1 LQRVKDEAYKMTK
14 RKEAFQLSRSERKKI
29 EKRRN
34 QESDKRVY
42 RRLTALLG
50 LDDGGSQEDVAR
62 LLGVTARTIRNWIKL
77 YRKSGLDG
85 LCVIA
90 HEGRKCTL
98 TDSQLETLYEQIEA
112 GNFRSAK
119 QARKWIAD
127 NFGVKYSQSATKELL
142 RRLGATYHRTTP
154 FLFKADPEKQKK
166 FAPLSSAEAE
176 GQVDTALF
184 PGWHTSGVG
193 R

>member
-1 LQRVKDEAYKMTK
+1 MA
-14 RKEAFQLSRSERKKI
+14 KEVFQLSRSERKNI
-29 EKRRN
+29 EKRRDR
-34 QESDKRVY
+34 EFDKRIF
-42 RRLTALLG
+42 RRLAALLA
-50 LDDGGSQEDVAR
+50 LDDGHSQEEVAR
-62 LLGVTARTIRNWIKL
+62 LFGTTARNVRRWIKT
-77 YRKSGLDG
+77 YRKSGLDE
-85 LCVIA
+85 LCTIA
-90 HEGRKCTL
+90 HQGRSTFL
-98 TDSQLETLYEQIEA
+98 TQEQLESLQEQIEA

-127 NFGVKYSQSATKELL
+127 NCGVKYSESATKALL

-166 FAPLSSAEAE
+166 FAPLQTPEAQ
-176 GQVDTALF
+176 GQFHAALF